1 MFRFVVSRLR
11 WLGRVPFL
19 PQLFDAFLLV
29 VTALTNRGK
38 MRAIESLEQRAVE
51 TLRARL
57 GVHRF
62 GGVGFF
68 VDGSELGHVH
78 GNGLLDAF
86 VGRANRDAAVAAGRA
101 QPHHVF
107 PKSGWVS
114 FWIEGESDVD
124 QAIALLRLAEM
135 RR

>member
-11 WLGRVPFL
+11 WLGRVPLL
-19 PQLFDAFLLV
+19 PQMFDALLLT

-38 MRAIESLEQRAVE
+38 LRAFELLEQQAVE
-51 TLRARL
+51 TFGARV

-62 GGVGFF
+62 GGTGFF
-68 VDGSELGHVH
+68 VNGSELGHVH
-78 GNGLLDAF
+78 GNGLFDAF
-86 VGRANRDAAVAAGRA
+86 VGRSNRDAAVAAGRA
-101 QPHHVF
+101 QLHHVF

-114 FWIEGESDVD
+114 FWIERESDVE
-124 QAIALLRLAEM
+124 QAVDLLRLAAM